1 MSITLEN
8 STNTIDFGTD
18 AKLTR
23 KGANALETPGS
34 LDVVA
39 LAITGPGEG
48 LKFPDQSVQLTAAV
62 VPTNVSE
69 FANDAGYL
77 TSAPPSPVVYNNT
90 MRYQVYNVAGQAVWV
105 VAACTLFQNLAWTR
119 SGTDLTINRTAHGH
133 SVGDRVLA
141 RNTNVAFINSLI
153 TAVTTDS
160 YTITCPNSGATS
172 GSAGLYSLGFTFAY
186 NAATGS
192 INAGTLTPPSGAY
205 SQDLQ
210 VISIRMRL
218 QANTRT
224 GTTFTLNMA
233 ANLLTGLSGSTGMD
247 DVYLPIQQVRQDNV
261 TLSAVGATIATSI
274 GGSFLAFQFAAL
286 PAATTGV
293 HMLLTF

>member
-39 LAITGPGEG
+39 LAITGPGNG
-48 LKFPDQSVQLTAAV
+48 LKFPDQSLQTTAAV

-77 TSAPPSPVVYNNT
+77 TSAPPPPIAYNNT
-90 MRYQVYNVAGQAVWV
+90 MRYLVYSVAGHAAWV
-105 VAACTLFQNLAWTR
+105 VATCTLFQNLAWTR
-119 SGTDLTINRTAHGH
+119 SGTDLTINRVAHGH

-141 RNTNVAFINSLI
+141 RNTSSAFINALI

-160 YTITCPNSGATS
+160 YTIACPNSGATS
-172 GSAGLYSLGFTFAY
+172 GSSGLYGLGFNLAY

-192 INAGTLTPPSGAY
+192 INAATLSPPSGAY
-205 SQDLQ
+205 AQDLQ
-210 VISIRMRL
+210 VISVRMHL
-218 QANTRT
+218 VANTRT
-224 GTTFTLNMA
+224 GTTFTLTMPT
-233 ANLLTGLSGSTGMD
+233 NLLTGLNGSTSMD
-247 DVYLPIQQVRQDNV
+247 DVCVPIQQVRQDGA
-261 TLSAVGATIATSI
+261 TLPAVGATIGTAIAGNYLS
-274 GGSFLAFQFAAL
+274 FQFAAL
-286 PAATTGV
+286 PAATTGI